1 MGGADAAASAQRAH
15 SDQTAA
21 VYEPPGAR
29 WFAAAGAADRSPAAG
44 APPRPTATIVNE
56 QPNRGPHRLNEALTP
71 QARVWHLALELVK
84 LTKASPIGDA
94 ELRDHGSRAAKSV
107 ALNIAEGAAL
117 DGAAQRRHFG
127 IARASV
133 VEAVAA
139 YEIAAAIGE
148 RVPLIQ
154 VLELGCAVA
163 GMLTKLIR

>member
-1 MGGADAAASAQRAH
+1 MTSSQTEVL
-15 SDQTAA
+15 TAA
-21 VYEPPGAR
+21 TKL
-29 WFAAAGAADRSPAAG
+29 SH
-44 APPRPTATIVNE
+44 
-56 QPNRGPHRLNEALTP
+56 HRL
-71 QARVWHLALELVK
+71 RVWHLALELVK

-139 YEIAAAIGE
+139 YEIAAAIDSVGS
-148 RVPLIQ
+148 
-154 VLELGCAVA
+154 
-163 GMLTKLIR
+163 